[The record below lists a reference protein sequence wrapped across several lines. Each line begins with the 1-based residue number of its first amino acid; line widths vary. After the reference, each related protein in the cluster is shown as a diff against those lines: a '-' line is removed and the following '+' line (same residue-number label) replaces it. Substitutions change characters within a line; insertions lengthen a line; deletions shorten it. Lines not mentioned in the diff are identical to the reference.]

1 MEEELRYLTHELLSA
16 QEEERKEISREL
28 HDEVAQTLAGI
39 NVQLATLKIEANIN
53 TRGIKKK
60 ISNAQRLV
68 EKSVDIVHRFA
79 RRLRPALLDDLGLIP
94 ALHSFLKGF
103 TQRTGLHVRFTAF
116 AGVEELNSAK
126 RTVFYRVA
134 QAALANVARHAEASE
149 VKVSIRKRGH
159 TICMEIAD
167 NGKAFNVEDVL
178 NAKRNKRL
186 GLLGMRERAEMVGG
200 EFSIESIPGKG
211 TTICTEIPFK
221 HPKSAV
227 DTSVKKRSSLPDAA

>member
-1 MEEELRYLTHELLSA
+1 
-16 QEEERKEISREL
+16 
-28 HDEVAQTLAGI
+28 
-39 NVQLATLKIEANIN
+39 
-53 TRGIKKK
+53 
-60 ISNAQRLV
+60 V
-68 EKSVDIVHRFA
+68 EKSVNIVHRFA

-94 ALHSFLKGF
+94 ALHSYLKGF
-103 TQRTGLHVRFTAF
+103 AQRTGLRIHFTAF

-134 QAALANVARHAEASE
+134 QAALTNVANHAKASE

-159 TICMEIAD
+159 TICMEITD
-167 NGKAFNVEDVL
+167 NGVSFNVERIL

-200 EFSIESIPGKG
+200 DFSISSLPGKG

-221 HPKSAV
+221 QNKPASPIKSG
-227 DTSVKKRSSLPDAA
+227 